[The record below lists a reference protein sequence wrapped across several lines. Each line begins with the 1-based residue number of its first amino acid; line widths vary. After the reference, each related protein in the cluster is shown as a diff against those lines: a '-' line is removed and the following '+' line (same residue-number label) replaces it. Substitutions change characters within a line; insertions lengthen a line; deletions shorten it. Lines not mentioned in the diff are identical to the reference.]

1 LTTTRGTIGYLATKW
16 FSRLPNTSKID
27 VYSFGVM
34 LFELISGRR
43 NALLS
48 EADIYRFLLS
58 MLGSNPL
65 MEMKIT
71 FWIID

>member
-1 LTTTRGTIGYLATKW
+1 
-16 FSRLPNTSKID
+16 
-27 VYSFGVM
+27 M